1 MLREKVTNT
10 TLKAETDVSKN
21 ANLFV
26 IAQTEGIKYFHLF
39 YIFIDFCFLYT
50 KEEIYLIQQLNTND
64 SR

>member
-26 IAQTEGIKYFHLF
+26 IAQTEGIKYFNLF
-39 YIFIDFCFLYT
+39 YMYLLIFVFFTL
-50 KEEIYLIQQLNTND
+50 KNKAALLH
-64 SR
+64 SVP

>member
-26 IAQTEGIKYFHLF
+26 IAQTEGIKYFKLF
-39 YIFIDFCFLYT
+39 YMYLLMFVFFTLKKKFILY
-50 KEEIYLIQQLNTND
+50 NN
-64 SR
+64 

>member
-26 IAQTEGIKYFHLF
+26 IAQTEGIKYFNLF
-39 YIFIDFCFLYT
+39 YMYLLMFVFFTLKKKFILY
-50 KEEIYLIQQLNTND
+50 NN
-64 SR
+64 

>member
-1 MLREKVTNT
+1 MREKVTNT

-26 IAQTEGIKYFHLF
+26 IAQTEGIKYFILFF

>member
-26 IAQTEGIKYFHLF
+26 IAQTEGIKYFNLF
-39 YIFIDFCFLYT
+39 YMYLLIFVFFTLKKKFILY
-50 KEEIYLIQQLNTND
+50 NN
-64 SR
+64 